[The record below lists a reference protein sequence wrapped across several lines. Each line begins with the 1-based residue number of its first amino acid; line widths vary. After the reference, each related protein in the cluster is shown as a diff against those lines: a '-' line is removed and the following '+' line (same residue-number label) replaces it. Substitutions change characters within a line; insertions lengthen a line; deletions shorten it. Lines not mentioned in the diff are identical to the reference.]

1 MAKNNFRN
9 TDRDN
14 KGSVVK
20 KKTTQ
25 ISVSYNIPEVDD
37 NVKGCSTVNSTSV
50 NEYSGDIIYNV
61 GTEES
66 DAVVVGCN
74 SNNDNSSART
84 VNSNNAVSNS
94 NDNYAGRFALPERET
109 RIDTES
115 GDSRNRRRTC
125 TTCSARTNKTEEVVE
140 KFEEI
145 DPNDLMGL
153 LRDEYSN
160 GNNASESL
168 AFSPIRENNN
178 NVRSTDIWKE
188 LDKANHKRHL
198 KNLKRF
204 LTNREIVT
212 VAVERC
218 LKRASKSKHR
228 NKAIK
233 HKEEIINRIIDELT
247 NETYHV
253 SECVKRKLP
262 KRGKDGKE
270 RNANIFKIY
279 DRCVQNVILLVIETK
294 LKNQIS
300 RYIYSGL
307 EGRSIFSNNKTYC
320 LKNRIIEYCKK
331 HTEDYVMMTDIRH
344 FYESLSPEVVMSILF
359 KTIKDRYTR
368 ILLHDILTS
377 LDSLPIGGTLS
388 QLFAMVVLSECDEI
402 IMKKF
407 RPTFY
412 CGFGDNRLFGDKD
425 KQKLIDIREF
435 QISYYSGRFNLDL
448 KGDYSL
454 HKVSDGFRFC
464 KTYFSA
470 DYTKIRAELR
480 HRTIRGA
487 IRGQQHYAGYKGI
500 LLKTDSKNLRRSI
513 ENNLYLLRH
522 RIKTVDFNNKLNKF
536 MDTMP
541 TKLIGNKIKL
551 NEFLGKKIAITNYEK
566 KRSSKEEGNDFYEFQ
581 IIIPVMKDGKKTCHA
596 YRSWNSSANIRCF
609 FEMVE
614 KGDIKLPI
622 KTKVL
627 SKGANSLYFEGYDWY
642 SEVAAETIISELGD
656 ESLFE
661 DDDFNNDS
669 FSPNK

>member
-14 KGSVVK
+14 KGGVVK

-25 ISVSYNIPEVDD
+25 IAVSYNIPEVDD

-94 NDNYAGRFALPERET
+94 NDNYAGRFALTERET

-178 NVRSTDIWKE
+178 NVQSTDIWKE

-212 VAVERC
+212 AAVERC

-247 NETYHV
+247 NET
-253 SECVKRKLP
+253 
-262 KRGKDGKE
+262 
-270 RNANIFKIY
+270 
-279 DRCVQNVILLVIETK
+279 
-294 LKNQIS
+294 
-300 RYIYSGL
+300 
-307 EGRSIFSNNKTYC
+307 
-320 LKNRIIEYCKK
+320 
-331 HTEDYVMMTDIRH
+331 
-344 FYESLSPEVVMSILF
+344 
-359 KTIKDRYTR
+359 
-368 ILLHDILTS
+368 
-377 LDSLPIGGTLS
+377 
-388 QLFAMVVLSECDEI
+388 
-402 IMKKF
+402 
-407 RPTFY
+407 
-412 CGFGDNRLFGDKD
+412 
-425 KQKLIDIREF
+425 
-435 QISYYSGRFNLDL
+435 
-448 KGDYSL
+448 
-454 HKVSDGFRFC
+454 
-464 KTYFSA
+464 
-470 DYTKIRAELR
+470 
-480 HRTIRGA
+480 
-487 IRGQQHYAGYKGI
+487 
-500 LLKTDSKNLRRSI
+500 
-513 ENNLYLLRH
+513 
-522 RIKTVDFNNKLNKF
+522 
-536 MDTMP
+536 
-541 TKLIGNKIKL
+541 
-551 NEFLGKKIAITNYEK
+551 
-566 KRSSKEEGNDFYEFQ
+566 
-581 IIIPVMKDGKKTCHA
+581 
-596 YRSWNSSANIRCF
+596 
-609 FEMVE
+609 
-614 KGDIKLPI
+614 
-622 KTKVL
+622 KVL
-627 SKGANSLYFEGYDWY
+627 SKGVCLICGTKHDRDINAAMNILLEGQRMLT
-642 SEVAAETIISELGD
+642 A
-656 ESLFE
+656 
-661 DDDFNNDS
+661 
-669 FSPNK
+669 